1 MLAKNPTEELVYHL
15 MRAKKCSFHFGE
27 ISLGVKN
34 LLDAVKEK
42 GYIVHLNGSQCEI
55 ELISKQ
61 ECESQGIEFEHQ
73 VAEPN
78 NVNTNLNFHS
88 GTFGR
93 SNNFEKVS

>member
-1 MLAKNPTEELVYHL
+1 MLAKNPTEEMVYHL
-15 MRAKKCSFHFGE
+15 TRAKKCSFHFGE

-42 GYIVHLNGSQCEI
+42 GYIVHLSDSQCEI

-73 VAEPN
+73 VTDLN
-78 NVNTNLNFHS
+78 NLNANLNFHS
-88 GTFGR
+88 GTLGR
-93 SNNFEKVS
+93 SNNFETVS